1 LQLTAT
7 VSSTTANGESGSIT
21 FYAGTQALNATPIPL
36 SSATV
41 TTSGTVKT
49 YTINLGNQA
58 VNFTNNNLTAVYT
71 GDANF
76 AGSTSSV
83 LTSTGDFIAVTAN
96 PSLTVSQ
103 GFVGNLYFTV
113 NTLLGSAGTITVTCS
128 GLPANSLCRELPQ
141 SIPLTSATCVNIPA
155 NCQTQ
160 IQVYTNIDP
169 SLASNHP
176 LDAGKSTLFVCGLP
190 VGFLMLLCFRRRRFS
205 SLLAML
211 VVLASL
217 VGMSG
222 CGEGGNFAQTN
233 LVTPAG
239 TYNLSLAFTGSAGLT
254 TTHVIPVTLTVVAY
268 VPPS

>member
-1 LQLTAT
+1 MR
-7 VSSTTANGESGSIT
+7 GH
-21 FYAGTQALNATPIPL
+21 

-49 YTINLGNQA
+49 YTIKLGNQA
-58 VNFTNNNLTAVYT
+58 VNFPNNNLTAVYT

-76 AGSTSSV
+76 SGSTSSI

-128 GLPANSLCRELPQ
+128 GLPTNSLCRELPQ
-141 SIPLTSATCVNIPA
+141 SIPLTAATCVNIPG

-169 SLASNHP
+169 TLAVNQP
-176 LDAGKSTLFVCGLP
+176 PDVFKSKTLLVCGLP
-190 VGFLMLLCFRRRRFS
+190 LGCLMLLFFRRRRFS

-211 VVLASL
+211 IGMAWITA
-217 VGMSG
+217 MSG
-222 CGEGGNFAQTN
+222 CSQGGNFGQTN
-233 LVTPAG
+233 LTTPAG
-239 TYNLSLAFTGSAGLT
+239 TYNLSLTFTGSAGLT
-254 TTHVIPVTLTVVAY
+254 TTHVIPVSLTVVAY